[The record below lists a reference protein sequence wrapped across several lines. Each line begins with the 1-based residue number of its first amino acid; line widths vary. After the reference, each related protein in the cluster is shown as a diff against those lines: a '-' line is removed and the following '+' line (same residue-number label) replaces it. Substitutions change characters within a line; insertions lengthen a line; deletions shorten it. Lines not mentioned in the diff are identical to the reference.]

1 MKIYFLYYYI
11 MAFDITTVIYIILIL
26 LVLTMIYNFWLYSN
40 ENFVNHPRKSKIQL
54 IIYHMAG
61 CPHCTDIMKGSP
73 SKYMSLKQVF
83 KNNPNV
89 SIIDFEVGK
98 NKEAS
103 KYNSFPTIELVKNGD
118 TKLYE
123 GERTVDAMKN
133 AIKEMLNN

>member
-1 MKIYFLYYYI
+1 MT
-11 MAFDITTVIYIILIL
+11 FDITTVIYIILIL
-26 LVLTMIYNFWLYSN
+26 LTLTMIYNFWLYSN
-40 ENFVNHPRKSKIQL
+40 ENYVNQPQQKNSKVKL

-61 CPHCTDIMKGSP
+61 CPHCTDIMEGSP
-73 SKYMSLKQVF
+73 SKYMSLKQLF
-83 KNNPNV
+83 KNNSNV
-89 SIIDFEVGK
+89 SIINFEVGK